1 MPIIN
6 FTAHD
11 EGIERLLSIP
21 GKNILASCSDDSSV
35 KLWNTTDWSLI
46 RSYKKHTDQIWAMEY
61 LEPDIMV
68 SASFDLTTQFWRI
81 STGETMMKINNEQPI
96 TCLRRLSKNLLA
108 GGDFENDIYIWDL
121 DNSTR
126 LISKLKG
133 EGLLI
138 DDIVLINEKV
148 IATANDD
155 FTISF
160 WDIFLGSLL
169 TTFKAHSSNVNTL
182 KLLSQNLIVSASADR
197 SIKVWSFLSLTN
209 VTLVNSLISHQA
221 GIVYALDIFTSK
233 NGKYLISGSLDE
245 TVKIWSVNVNNEI
258 SLAQTLTTELD
269 ITALVVI

>member
-1 MPIIN
+1 M
-6 FTAHD
+6 
-11 EGIERLLSIP
+11 SIP
-21 GKNILASCSDDSSV
+21 GKKILASCSDDSSV

-46 RSYKKHTDQIWAMEY
+46 RSYKRHTDQIWAMEY

-81 STGETMMKINNEQPI
+81 STGETIMKINNEQPI

-133 EGLLI
+133 QGLLV

-160 WDIFLGSLL
+160 WDLATDSII
-169 TTFKAHSSNVNTL
+169 TTFKAHSSNVNAL
-182 KLLSQNLIVSASADR
+182 KLLSPNLIVSASADR

-209 VTLVNSLISHQA
+209 VTLINSLISHQA

-233 NGKYLISGSLDE
+233 TGKYLISGSLDE

-258 SLAQTLTTELD
+258 SLVQTVTTELD